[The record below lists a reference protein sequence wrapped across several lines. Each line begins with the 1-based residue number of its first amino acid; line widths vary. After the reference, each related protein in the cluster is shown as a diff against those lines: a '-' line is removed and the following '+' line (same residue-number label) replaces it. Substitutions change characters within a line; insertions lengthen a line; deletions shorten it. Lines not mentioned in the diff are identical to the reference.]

1 MNPRFSKPNATQIQ
15 LHDITVHDRMVIQCN
30 VTNKHG
36 YDWSEV
42 YLNVKGRIR
51 CKIPK
56 YCNVQTPLIF
66 NINLVRIKQA
76 KTKETKHYK
85 GVRSEVIQRRWFQF
99 ESGFILFIVAKKL
112 TFLFYFIKK
121 YMKFSDSNDFN

>member
-1 MNPRFSKPNATQIQ
+1 MNSRFSKPYATQIQ

-30 VTNKHG
+30 ATNKHG

-56 YCNVQTPLIF
+56 YCNVQTSLVF

-85 GVRSEVIQRRWFQF
+85 GVRSDSVLCCEKYK
-99 ESGFILFIVAKKL
+99 EDGFNLNQVLLYLFLLK
-112 TFLFYFIKK
+112 
-121 YMKFSDSNDFN
+121 N